1 MLVNWKAV
9 QFGLFRVTKP
19 GTMNPLSHGVW
30 QLLVR
35 FVLFSIASLNGATSL
50 DSLPLDIWLLFLVA
64 LVKSAHSIK
73 ISQYIWWVIRV
84 ARIAPLTN
92 PSDLVVG
99 APVDPQNE
107 TVQGGETRMQ
117 RTCCSIA
124 SPPVPVW
131 LVNGQPGPR
140 GPGTMVAAERE
151 LLSWSWSSGVHRTY
165 RTCGKSWC
173 RAWSEATGPDWQI
186 PWRSGRRFWTPCGR

>member
-1 MLVNWKAV
+1 MGFDNS
-9 QFGLFRVTKP
+9 
-19 GTMNPLSHGVW
+19 LSDLSCF
-30 QLLVR
+30 LL
-35 FVLFSIASLNGATSL
+35 LLNGATSL

-99 APVDPQNE
+99 APGDPQNG
-107 TVQGGETRMQ
+107 TVQGGETLMQ

-124 SPPVPVW
+124 SPSVPVFCSHVGFGSMRKD
-131 LVNGQPGPR
+131 LN
-140 GPGTMVAAERE
+140 
-151 LLSWSWSSGVHRTY
+151 
-165 RTCGKSWC
+165 C
-173 RAWSEATGPDWQI
+173 
-186 PWRSGRRFWTPCGR
+186 